1 MLKEHSMLDDF
12 REPGEV
18 KEDERLP
25 VRHDTLKAYLIE
37 VAKHPILSREE
48 ERKVTRVIYKDKDLD
63 AVEKLTVSNL
73 RLVVKIAMGYYN
85 TYLNILDL
93 IQEGNVGLLHA
104 VKKYN
109 PYKGTKFS
117 TYAQFWIR
125 AYILKYL
132 MDSWSL
138 VKVGTTQGQRKLFFR
153 LNKEKRRLESLGL
166 YPAPKLLAS
175 TLQVKE
181 EEVVEMETRLTCN
194 DVYLEAPL
202 YDEGTDTMMDVLS
215 TDDDV
220 EDIVSEKDTQNELK
234 KRLKAFKTTLNEKE
248 ACILDHRLMS
258 EEPRTLEEIGT
269 RFHISRERVRQIEQR
284 ILKKARAS
292 FNGDLVKLNV
302 WRPSGK
308 PERDENYHKFN
319 ERTR

>member
-1 MLKEHSMLDDF
+1 MLDDF

-25 VRHDTLKAYLIE
+25 VRHDTLKAYLLE
-37 VAKHPILSREE
+37 VAKYPILSREE
-48 ERKVTRVIYKDKDLD
+48 ERKVTQVIYKDKDLD

-220 EDIVSEKDTQNELK
+220 EDIVSEKDTQNVLK
-234 KRLKAFKTTLNEKE
+234 ERIKAFKTTLNEKE
-248 ACILDHRLMS
+248 VCILDHRLMA

-319 ERTR
+319 EKTR

>member
-25 VRHDTLKAYLIE
+25 VRHDTLKAYLLE
-37 VAKHPILSREE
+37 VAKYPILSREE

-220 EDIVSEKDTQNELK
+220 EDIVSEKDTQNALK
-234 KRLKAFKTTLNEKE
+234 ERIKAFKTTLNEKE